1 MISFHLDVV
10 SAEGKLFSG
19 RVQSAQVS
27 GSEGELGLRHGHA
40 PLLTAIK
47 PGLVR
52 LVKQNGTEEVLYI
65 SGGMLEVQPEAVTV
79 LADTAIRADDLD
91 EAKAQEAKRAAEER
105 IHSSHGDID
114 YAQAATELAKAMA
127 QLRVID
133 IVGAEQLHLV
143 YGHGAELLKE
153 RIQASD
159 LNWVLQAQQL
169 GTGHAV
175 AQAIPFWQDEDDVL
189 VLYGDTPLIQPE
201 TLQRLLAAK
210 ASDGMALLTVVLDN
224 PTGYGRIVRS
234 NGQVV
239 GIVEQKDAN
248 AEQLAIREV
257 NTGVLVANGGQLR
270 SWLSRLDNKNAQ
282 GEFYLTDVI
291 AMAHADNCPIA
302 AVHPDDAMEVEGA
315 NNRVQLA
322 QLERSYQ
329 KMQAERLMIAGATLI
344 DPARFDLRGTLE
356 IGEEDC
362 VIGDH
367 TEVKPYSVIEG
378 AQIADQCSVGPFTR
392 LRPGAVLEQDAHVGN
407 FVEMKKAPAG
417 GWLQFQ
423 TIIEDDVFVGS
434 DTQLVAPVRIGK
446 GATLGAGS
454 TITKDVAENELVI
467 TRVPQRHIK
476 NWARPVKK
484 K

>member
-1 MISFHLDVV
+1 MSLNVV
-10 SAEGKLFSG
+10 ILAAGKGTRMRSSLPKVLHPVASKPM
-19 RVQSAQVS
+19 VS
-27 GSEGELGLRHGHA
+27 HVIE
-40 PLLTAIK
+40 TARQI
-47 PGLVR
+47 
-52 LVKQNGTEEVLYI
+52 
-65 SGGMLEVQPEAVTV
+65 
-79 LADTAIRADDLD
+79 
-91 EAKAQEAKRAAEER
+91 
-105 IHSSHGDID
+105 
-114 YAQAATELAKAMA
+114 
-127 QLRVID
+127 
-133 IVGAEQLHLV
+133 GAEQLYLV

-175 AQAIPFWQDEDDVL
+175 AQAIPFWHDEDDVL

-210 ASDGMALLTVVLDN
+210 TDDGMALLTVVLDN
-224 PTGYGRIVRS
+224 PTGYGRIVREH
-234 NGQVV
+234 GQVV

-248 AEQLAIREV
+248 VEQLAIREV

-291 AMAHADNCPIA
+291 AMAHGDGCAIA
-302 AVHPDDAMEVEGA
+302 AVHPDSAMEVEGA

-322 QLERSYQ
+322 ALERSYQ
-329 KMQAERLMIAGATLI
+329 QMQAEKLMIAGATLI

-356 IGEEDC
+356 IGEEVVIDVNVIIEGKVVLGNHVRIGAGSVLKDC

-407 FVEMKKAPAG
+407 FVEMKKARLGVGSKCGHLTYLGDADVGAKVNIGAG
-417 GWLQFQ
+417 TITCNYDGVNKFQ

-467 TRVPQRHIK
+467 TRVPQRHIP

>member
-1 MISFHLDVV
+1 
-10 SAEGKLFSG
+10 
-19 RVQSAQVS
+19 
-27 GSEGELGLRHGHA
+27 
-40 PLLTAIK
+40 
-47 PGLVR
+47 
-52 LVKQNGTEEVLYI
+52 
-65 SGGMLEVQPEAVTV
+65 
-79 LADTAIRADDLD
+79 
-91 EAKAQEAKRAAEER
+91 
-105 IHSSHGDID
+105 
-114 YAQAATELAKAMA
+114 
-127 QLRVID
+127 
-133 IVGAEQLHLV
+133 
-143 YGHGAELLKE
+143 
-153 RIQASD
+153 
-159 LNWVLQAQQL
+159 L

-175 AQAIPFWQDEDDVL
+175 AQEIPFWKDEDAVL

-210 ASDGMALLTVVLDN
+210 ADKGMALLTVVLDN
-224 PTGYGRIVRS
+224 PTGYGRIVRE

-248 AEQLAIREV
+248 AEQLTIREV
-257 NTGVLVANGGQLR
+257 NTGVLVANGADLR
-270 SWLSRLDNKNAQ
+270 GWLSRLDNNNAQ
-282 GEFYLTDVI
+282 GELYLTDVI
-291 AMAHADNCPIA
+291 AMAHADGCPIA
-302 AVHPDDAMEVEGA
+302 AVHPDSAMEVEGA

-322 QLERSYQ
+322 ALERSYQ
-329 KMQAERLMIAGATLI
+329 KMQAEKLMIAGATLL

-356 IGEEDC
+356 IGEEVVIDVNVIIEGKVTLGNQVRIGAGSVLKDC

-367 TEVKPYSVIEG
+367 TEVKPYSIIEG
-378 AQIADQCSVGPFTR
+378 AQVADLCSVGPFAR

-407 FVEMKKAPAG
+407 FVEMKKSRLGVGSKCGHLTYLGDAEVGAKVNIGAG
-417 GWLQFQ
+417 TITCNYDGVNKFQ

>member
-1 MISFHLDVV
+1 M
-10 SAEGKLFSG
+10 
-19 RVQSAQVS
+19 
-27 GSEGELGLRHGHA
+27 
-40 PLLTAIK
+40 
-47 PGLVR
+47 
-52 LVKQNGTEEVLYI
+52 
-65 SGGMLEVQPEAVTV
+65 
-79 LADTAIRADDLD
+79 
-91 EAKAQEAKRAAEER
+91 
-105 IHSSHGDID
+105 
-114 YAQAATELAKAMA
+114 
-127 QLRVID
+127 
-133 IVGAEQLHLV
+133 HLV

-153 RIQASD
+153 RIVAED
-159 LNWVLQAQQL
+159 VNWVLQAQQL

-175 AQAIPFWQDEDDVL
+175 AQAIPFWNDEDDVL

-291 AMAHADNCPIA
+291 AMAHGDGCAIA
-302 AVHPDDAMEVEGA
+302 AVHPDSAMEVEGA

-322 QLERSYQ
+322 ALERSYQ
-329 KMQAERLMIAGATLI
+329 QMQAEKLMIAGATLI
-344 DPARFDLRGTLE
+344 DPARFDLRGSLE
-356 IGEEDC
+356 IGEEVVIDVNVIIEGKVVLGNHVRIGAGSVLKDC

-367 TEVKPYSVIEG
+367 SEVKPYSVIEG

-407 FVEMKKAPAG
+407 FVEMKKARLGVGSKCGHLTYLGDAEIGAKVNIGAG
-417 GWLQFQ
+417 TITCNYDGVNKFQ

-467 TRVPQRHIK
+467 TRVPQRHIP
-476 NWARPVKK
+476 NWPRPVKK

>member
-1 MISFHLDVV
+1 MSLNVV
-10 SAEGKLFSG
+10 ILAAGKGTRMRSVLPK
-19 RVQSAQVS
+19 VLHPVANKPMVS
-27 GSEGELGLRHGHA
+27 H
-40 PLLTAIK
+40 
-47 PGLVR
+47 
-52 LVKQNGTEEVLYI
+52 
-65 SGGMLEVQPEAVTV
+65 
-79 LADTAIRADDLD
+79 
-91 EAKAQEAKRAAEER
+91 
-105 IHSSHGDID
+105 
-114 YAQAATELAKAMA
+114 
-127 QLRVID
+127 VID
-133 IVGAEQLHLV
+133 AARQIGAEQLHLV

-153 RIQASD
+153 RIVAED
-159 LNWVLQAQQL
+159 VNWVLQAQQL

-175 AQAIPFWQDEDDVL
+175 AQAIPFWNDEDDVL

-224 PTGYGRIVRS
+224 PTGYGRIVRD

-291 AMAHADNCPIA
+291 AMAHGDNCPIA
-302 AVHPDDAMEVEGA
+302 AVHPDSAMEVEGA

-329 KMQAERLMIAGATLI
+329 QMQAEKLMIAGATLI

-356 IGEEDC
+356 IGEEVVIDVNVIIEGKVVLGNHVRIGAGSVLKDC

-407 FVEMKKAPAG
+407 FVEMKKARLGVGSKCGHLTYLGDADVGAKVNIGAG
-417 GWLQFQ
+417 TITCNYDGVNKFQ

-467 TRVPQRHIK
+467 TRVPQRHIP
-476 NWARPVKK
+476 NWPRPVKK

>member
-1 MISFHLDVV
+1 MSLNVV
-10 SAEGKLFSG
+10 ILAAGKGTRMRSVLPK
-19 RVQSAQVS
+19 VLHPVANKPMVS
-27 GSEGELGLRHGHA
+27 H
-40 PLLTAIK
+40 
-47 PGLVR
+47 
-52 LVKQNGTEEVLYI
+52 
-65 SGGMLEVQPEAVTV
+65 
-79 LADTAIRADDLD
+79 
-91 EAKAQEAKRAAEER
+91 
-105 IHSSHGDID
+105 
-114 YAQAATELAKAMA
+114 
-127 QLRVID
+127 VID
-133 IVGAEQLHLV
+133 IARQVGAEQLHLV

-153 RIQASD
+153 RIVAAD
-159 LNWVLQAQQL
+159 VNWVLQAQQL

-175 AQAIPFWQDEDDVL
+175 AQAIPFWKDEDDVL

-210 ASDGMALLTVVLDN
+210 AENGMALLTVILDN
-224 PTGYGRIVRS
+224 PTGYGRIVRE
-234 NGQVV
+234 NGLVV

-270 SWLSRLDNKNAQ
+270 QWLSRLDNKNAQ

-291 AMAHADNCPIA
+291 AMAHGDGCPIA
-302 AVHPDDAMEVEGA
+302 AVHPERVAEVEGA

-322 QLERSYQ
+322 ALERSYQ
-329 KMQAERLMIAGATLI
+329 QMQAEKLMIAGVTLI

-356 IGEEDC
+356 IGEEVVIDVNVIIEGKVTLGNHVRIGAGAVLKDC

-367 TEVKPYSVIEG
+367 TEVKPYSIVEG
-378 AQIADQCSVGPFTR
+378 AQVADQCSVGPFAR

-407 FVEMKKAPAG
+407 FVEMKKARLGVGSKCGHLTYLGDAEVGAKVNIGAG
-417 GWLQFQ
+417 TITCNYDGVNKFQ

>member
-1 MISFHLDVV
+1 VLPKVLHPVANKPMV
-10 SAEGKLFSG
+10 S
-19 RVQSAQVS
+19 
-27 GSEGELGLRHGHA
+27 H
-40 PLLTAIK
+40 
-47 PGLVR
+47 
-52 LVKQNGTEEVLYI
+52 
-65 SGGMLEVQPEAVTV
+65 
-79 LADTAIRADDLD
+79 
-91 EAKAQEAKRAAEER
+91 
-105 IHSSHGDID
+105 
-114 YAQAATELAKAMA
+114 
-127 QLRVID
+127 VID
-133 IVGAEQLHLV
+133 IARQVGAEQLHLV

-153 RIQASD
+153 RIVAAD
-159 LNWVLQAQQL
+159 VNWVLQAQQL

-175 AQAIPFWQDEDDVL
+175 AQAIPFWKDEDDVL

-210 ASDGMALLTVVLDN
+210 AENGMALLTVVLDN
-224 PTGYGRIVRS
+224 PTGYGRIVRE
-234 NGQVV
+234 NGLVV

-291 AMAHADNCPIA
+291 AMAHGDGCPIA
-302 AVHPDDAMEVEGA
+302 AVHPERADEVEGA

-322 QLERSYQ
+322 ALERSYQ
-329 KMQAERLMIAGATLI
+329 QMQAEKLMIAGATLI

-356 IGEEDC
+356 IGEEVVIDVNVIIEGKVTLGNHVRIGAGCVLKDC

-378 AQIADQCSVGPFTR
+378 AQVAEQCSVGPFTR

-407 FVEMKKAPAG
+407 FVEMKKARLGIGSKCGHLTYLGDAEIGAG
-417 GWLQFQ
+417 VNIGAGTITCNYDGVNKFQ

>member
-1 MISFHLDVV
+1 MYLNVV
-10 SAEGKLFSG
+10 ILAAGKGTRMRSSLPKVLHPVASKPM
-19 RVQSAQVS
+19 VS
-27 GSEGELGLRHGHA
+27 HVIE
-40 PLLTAIK
+40 TARQI
-47 PGLVR
+47 
-52 LVKQNGTEEVLYI
+52 
-65 SGGMLEVQPEAVTV
+65 
-79 LADTAIRADDLD
+79 
-91 EAKAQEAKRAAEER
+91 
-105 IHSSHGDID
+105 
-114 YAQAATELAKAMA
+114 
-127 QLRVID
+127 
-133 IVGAEQLHLV
+133 GAEQLHLV

-175 AQAIPFWQDEDDVL
+175 AQAIPFWHDEDDVL

-210 ASDGMALLTVVLDN
+210 TDDGMALLTVVLDN
-224 PTGYGRIVRS
+224 PTGYGRIVREH
-234 NGQVV
+234 GQVV

-291 AMAHADNCPIA
+291 AMAHGDGCAIA
-302 AVHPDDAMEVEGA
+302 AVHPDSAMEVEGA

-322 QLERSYQ
+322 ALERSYQ
-329 KMQAERLMIAGATLI
+329 QMQAEKLMIAGATLI
-344 DPARFDLRGTLE
+344 DPARFDLRGSLE
-356 IGEEDC
+356 IGEEVVIDVNVIIEGKVVLGNHVRIGAGSVLKDC

-367 TEVKPYSVIEG
+367 SEVKPYSVIEG

-407 FVEMKKAPAG
+407 FVEMKKARLGVGSKCGHLTYLGDADVGAKVNIGAG
-417 GWLQFQ
+417 TITCNYDGVNKFQ

-467 TRVPQRHIK
+467 TRVPQRHIP
-476 NWARPVKK
+476 NWPRPVKK